1 MNVLD
6 SQSGIASAGSGIPSG
21 KSRPSRLKLIFS
33 TFDLRKTDI
42 LLPLLV
48 ISLTAIGIIS
58 VSSAA
63 PALRSRQILGFMLA
77 LTAMVLALIP
87 DYHALLHLGPAGYAV
102 TLVLLEAVLLYGT
115 ARDDAVRWIEI
126 GGVLFQPTE
135 LAKILL
141 ILFYAQFI
149 MKHKDKMSG
158 LVCTAASFALI
169 LPPVYLIAREPDLS
183 TLIMVFLIFCVMIF
197 VGGISWKFVLTVLGL
212 AVPSGIVVFSLILR
226 EGQTIIE
233 DFQRRR
239 ILAWLYPEQY
249 PDTAY
254 QTLNSIMAI
263 GSGQLTG
270 KGYNTNGISS
280 LLNSGYIS
288 EAQTDLIFTVIGEE
302 FGFIGT
308 TAVVLLIT
316 AIAVR
321 CLVIAL
327 HADDIAGTVIAAGVG
342 GWVGFQGFMNIGV
355 VTGILP
361 NTGIPLPFVSYG
373 LTSLVSLYMGIGL
386 VLNVH
391 MRSASDLNTGM
402 FR

>member
-1 MNVLD
+1 MELLNT
-6 SQSGIASAGSGIPSG
+6 QPGAASLSAAGTVTG
-21 KSRPSRLKLIFS
+21 KSRPSRLKLIFT
-33 TFDLRKTDI
+33 TFDIRRLDL
-42 LLPLLV
+42 LLPALV
-48 ISLTAIGIIS
+48 IALTVIGIIS

-63 PALRSRQILGFMLA
+63 PSLKTRQIEGFVLA
-77 LTAMVLALIP
+77 FTVMILALIP
-87 DYHALLHLGPAGYAV
+87 DYHALLHFGIPGYIL
-102 TLVLLEAVLLYGT
+102 TLVLLAAVLIYGVS
-115 ARDDAVRWIEI
+115 RDDAVRWIEI

-158 LVCTAASFALI
+158 FVCTAVSFALI
-169 LPPVYLIAREPDLS
+169 LPPIYLIMKEPDLS

-197 VGGISWKFVLTVLGL
+197 VGGISWKFVVTVLGL
-212 AVPSGIVVFSLILR
+212 AVPAGIALFGMILQ

-233 DFQRRR
+233 DFQRKR

-254 QTLNSIMAI
+254 QTLNSVMAI
-263 GSGQLTG
+263 GSGQLSG
-270 KGYNTNGISS
+270 KGYNSNGISS

-327 HADDIAGTVIAAGVG
+327 RADDIAGTVIASGVG
-342 GWVGFQGFMNIGV
+342 GWIGFQGFMNIGV

-373 LTSLVSLYMGIGL
+373 LTSLVSLYIGIGL
-386 VLNVH
+386 VLNVR
-391 MRSASDLNTGM
+391 MRSAARN
-402 FR
+402 R